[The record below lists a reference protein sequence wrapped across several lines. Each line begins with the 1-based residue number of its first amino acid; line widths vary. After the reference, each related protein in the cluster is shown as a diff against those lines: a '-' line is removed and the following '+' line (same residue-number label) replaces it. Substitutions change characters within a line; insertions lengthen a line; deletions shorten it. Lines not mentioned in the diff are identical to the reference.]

1 MHNSNCFKMPNK
13 AIGELSCSEIKVLAA
28 LHSIRCKSI
37 YRGKK
42 YIQITQAVIARVC
55 GISSTTTVSSA
66 IDSLRRKGYITDIKR
81 YYTEYKMLGAYVYVL
96 PVLKQNYFFVDR
108 KIFKFKLSGSQFRMY
123 MFFCKAA
130 VSSNRSSW
138 NSFKDISE
146 KLGVSR
152 SSVIK
157 AINELVAL
165 KLIKK
170 QRVIKKDGSYSDNHY
185 EVVSVRLNKKYR
197 IKKRGHMMRTYAHKE
212 NYKNLKKIFTSH
224 IVNEYYVFV
233 NGMKLFFIIR
243 GSPKNCGT
251 YSSTHFIT
259 NRRKNKIKLYL
270 KYRCNL
276 TIYDK
281 KK

>member
-42 YIQITQAVIARVC
+42 YIQITQTIIARIC
-55 GISSTTTVSSA
+55 GISSTTTVSSV

-81 YYTEYKMLGAYVYVL
+81 YYSEYKM
-96 PVLKQNYFFVDR
+96 
-108 KIFKFKLSGSQFRMY
+108 
-123 MFFCKAA
+123 
-130 VSSNRSSW
+130 
-138 NSFKDISE
+138 
-146 KLGVSR
+146 LGVSR

-185 EVVSVRLNKKYR
+185 KVVSVRLNKKYR
-197 IKKRGHMMRTYAHKE
+197 IKKRGYMMRTYTHKE

-224 IVNEYYVFV
+224 IVNGYYVFV